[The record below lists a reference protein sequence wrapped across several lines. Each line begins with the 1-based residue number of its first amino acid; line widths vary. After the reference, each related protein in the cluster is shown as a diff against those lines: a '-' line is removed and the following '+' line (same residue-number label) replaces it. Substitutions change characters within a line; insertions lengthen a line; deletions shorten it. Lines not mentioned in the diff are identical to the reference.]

1 MYELTRADLDWM
13 QSIPTKVREQEMY
26 GMEHV
31 VSACLIAL
39 LTGGHVLLEGNPGLG
54 KTALVKALARALD
67 LGDEAF
73 GRIQFTPDL
82 MPSDITGTR
91 VPQEGDFSR
100 MVFSP
105 GPVFCQ
111 LLLADEINRATPK
124 TQSAMLEAMAEY
136 QVTVLG
142 ERKPLRHWISGVL
155 TPFMVLATQ
164 NPIDQDGT
172 YPLPEAQSDRFMF
185 KLRLAMPSAEVTAK
199 VITKELAPPRQEA
212 GRAAKA
218 APPGATQ
225 GQARLFQAMCG
236 LMSTDVPEGL
246 TTHVVNIVQASNGA
260 FDEVK
265 GLSEARKKT
274 LMALVAGKIE
284 YGLGPRAAAALAKA
298 ALGWAA
304 VQLARDVDPLAV
316 SALASKGLAATL
328 VPVLRHRL
336 RLAPEAL
343 PGTSLVADAA
353 AQEDFLR
360 QLAAACAP
368 DAAARA
374 FAAALTDT
382 AGIRL

>member
-1 MYELTRADLDWM
+1 MHELTRADLDWM
-13 QSIPTKVREQEMY
+13 QSIPAKVKEQEMY
-26 GMEHV
+26 GMDHV

-54 KTALVKALARALD
+54 KTALVKAMARALD

-142 ERKPLRHWISGVL
+142 ERKPLRRWVSGVL

-185 KLRLAMPSAEVTAK
+185 KLRLAMPSAEVTAR
-199 VITKELAPPRQEA
+199 VIAKEMTPPRQEA
-212 GRAAKA
+212 ALVPKA
-218 APPGATQ
+218 AVPGATQ

-236 LMSTDVPEGL
+236 LMSAEVPAGL
-246 TTHVVNIVQASNGA
+246 TMHVVNIVQASNGA
-260 FDEVK
+260 FDQID
-265 GLSEARKKT
+265 GLTEPRKKALKT
-274 LMALVAGKIE
+274 LVEGKIE
-284 YGLGPRAAAALAKA
+284 YGLGPRAASALAKA

-316 SALASKGLAATL
+316 SSLASKGMAATL

-343 PGTSLVADAA
+343 PGTSLSADAA

-368 DAAARA
+368 DASARA
-374 FAAALTDT
+374 FQAALDDT